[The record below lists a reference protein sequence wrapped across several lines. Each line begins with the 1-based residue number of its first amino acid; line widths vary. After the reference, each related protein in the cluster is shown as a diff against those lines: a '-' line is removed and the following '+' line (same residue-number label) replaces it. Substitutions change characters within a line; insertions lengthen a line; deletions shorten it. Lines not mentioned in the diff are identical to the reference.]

1 MPDSEKMTIGE
12 RRKYLGLMERR
23 YRRTDRSGKGRLL
36 DEMEQV
42 TGLHRMSLIRLFH
55 PGGLVRRRRA
65 KHRGRVYGVGV
76 DDALRV
82 IWESLDYICAERL
95 KPALPSTAR
104 LLARHGELA
113 NLTEELVAQLNR
125 ISVATI
131 QRRLTRFTQDTPRL
145 PRKGPA
151 QANRV
156 AREIPMRRIRWEETE
171 PGHFET
177 DLVHHSGPVT
187 LGDYVHTLQMVDV
200 ATGWSER
207 VAVLGRS
214 QRAMEGGFERILG
227 RLPIPVLE
235 VHPDNGPE
243 FLNDHLVRFWKEK
256 ATGLSLSRSR
266 PYKKNDNRFVEQ
278 KNNTL
283 VRAYFGH
290 TRLDTAEQAEA
301 MNALYDQMWVY
312 YNLFQPVLHQ
322 VEKTARGTR
331 VRRKWDEAKTP
342 FERLVATGALAAE
355 KRAQLE
361 ALRDQ
366 TNPRAL
372 RRAIYAGIEKLVL
385 AAASAREQEANEK
398 TRVQRAETNVN
409 GSGARF
415 SESAPQLV
423 GAAAR

>member
-1 MPDSEKMTIGE
+1 MPDSEKMTIDE

-23 YRRTDRSGKGRLL
+23 YRRADRASKGRLL

-55 PGGLVRRRRA
+55 PGGLGRRRRA
-65 KHRGRVYGVGV
+65 KHRGRVYGVAV

-104 LLARHGELA
+104 LLARHGELP
-113 NLTEELVAQLNR
+113 NLTDELVAQLSR
-125 ISVATI
+125 ISIATI
-131 QRRLTRFTQDTPRL
+131 QRRLTRLAQDTPRL
-145 PRKGPA
+145 PRKGPT

-156 AREIPMRRIRWEETE
+156 AREIPMGRIRWEQTE

-207 VAVLGRS
+207 AAVLGRS
-214 QRAMEGGFERILG
+214 QRAMEGGFEHILE
-227 RLPIPVLE
+227 RLPISVVE

-256 ATGLSLSRSR
+256 ARGLSLSRSR

-278 KNNTL
+278 KNDTL

-290 TRLDTAEQAEA
+290 SRLDTAEQAAA
-301 MNALYDQMWVY
+301 MNALYDQMWMY

-322 VEKTARGTR
+322 VEKTATGTR
-331 VRRKWDEAKTP
+331 VRRRWDEAKTP
-342 FERLVATGALAAE
+342 FERLAATGVLAPERQAE
-355 KRAQLE
+355 LE
-361 ALRDQ
+361 ALRDR

-372 RRAIYAGIEKLVL
+372 RREIYAGIEKLL
-385 AAASAREQEANEK
+385 LAASARAEEAKEK
-398 TRVQRAETNVN
+398 TTGQRTAADSNIRE
-409 GSGARF
+409 AR
-415 SESAPQLV
+415 SLEPVPQLV